1 MYTFYWTGSLLE
13 LKYQKESV
21 RNLLIVQ
28 SSFKKSKGGFL
39 WKRKVTVAGVGLV
52 L

>member
-1 MYTFYWTGSLLE
+1 MYIFYWTGYLLE

-28 SSFKKSKGGFL
+28 SSFKKLKGEFL

>member
-1 MYTFYWTGSLLE
+1 MYTFYWTGSLQE

-28 SSFKKSKGGFL
+28 SSFKKLKGEFL